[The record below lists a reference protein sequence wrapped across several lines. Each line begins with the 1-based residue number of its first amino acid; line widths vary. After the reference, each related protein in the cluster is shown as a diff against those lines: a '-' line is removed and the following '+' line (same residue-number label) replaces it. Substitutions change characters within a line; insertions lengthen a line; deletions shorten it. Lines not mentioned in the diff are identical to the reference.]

1 MSWGMCIHAG
11 TNAATTSEGMHVDSA
26 SSHKYA
32 VAKHMHA
39 ATRARTI
46 TDSQYAFVD
55 VSFFDSGGGDD
66 DDGCLL
72 YTSDAADE

>member
-1 MSWGMCIHAG
+1 MPAR
-11 TNAATTSEGMHVDSA
+11 AASTTSEGMHVESA
-26 SSHKYA
+26 SSYKYA

-55 VSFFDSGGGDD
+55 VSFFDNGGGGGGGDD
-66 DDGCLL
+66 GD
-72 YTSDAADE
+72 